1 MVASKEDCMLLVD
14 LARRTASA
22 GSGPAGLGDGVRLRV
37 RSVEGVSWRLVR
49 VVWRWAMVFV
59 VALPPDDEP
68 GACKKRDT
76 PFSGMDGSRA
86 GVGP

>member
-86 GVGP
+86 GVDP